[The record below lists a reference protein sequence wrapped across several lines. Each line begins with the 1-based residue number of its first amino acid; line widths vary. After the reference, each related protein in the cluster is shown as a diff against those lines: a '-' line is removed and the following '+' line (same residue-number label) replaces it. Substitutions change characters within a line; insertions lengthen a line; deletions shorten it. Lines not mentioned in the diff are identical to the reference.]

1 MCTFFGVKHMRL
13 DYLLPSPEQ
22 MMWGKHGLTSVSSKM
37 RSPPTSR
44 GCRAASHG
52 PQRTC
57 RAAPQAPTCW
67 ELPFCPII
75 RQIQC
80 RVKATR
86 AETPTSLQICSKT
99 PSYTLSR
106 LHYIENN
113 READPGVMNH
123 MTISQCLFMN
133 RGVLIVLYKY
143 RQTQLLF
150 PH

>member
-13 DYLLPSPEQ
+13 DYLLPCPEQ
-22 MMWGKHGLTSVSSKM
+22 MMWGKHGLTSDSSKM
-37 RSPPTSR
+37 RSPPTSQ

-57 RAAPQAPTCW
+57 RV
-67 ELPFCPII
+67 CPIV

-86 AETPTSLQICSKT
+86 AETPTSLQICSKA

-106 LHYIENN
+106 LHYIENH
-113 READPGVMNH
+113 READPGVTNH

-133 RGVLIVLYKY
+133 RRALIVLYKY